1 MRLPTVRPRTLRPL
15 LAALAVA
22 GLAACTA
29 TPSGTAPSTAPSST
43 GTASSSVS
51 PTASASGAPAPDTE
65 TSVPAPSP
73 SAPPAPTAGPGAG
86 NAELSITVKPS
97 PTETALNYTLVCRD
111 GLPAAESKHP
121 RPEAACAALKNNAA
135 LLSPDTKGTAQAC
148 TEQYGGPQQAT
159 VTGIVDQTPV
169 DATFA
174 RTNGCGI
181 GAWDAAQD
189 VLGASGGAA

>member
-1 MRLPTVRPRTLRPL
+1 MRLRTVRPRTLRPL

-22 GLAACTA
+22 GLAACTP
-29 TPSGTAPSTAPSST
+29 TPGGTAPSTA
-43 GTASSSVS
+43 GAASSSVS
-51 PTASASGAPAPDTE
+51 PTASASDAPGPDTE

-86 NAELSITVKPS
+86 NAELSITVRPS
-97 PTETALNYTLVCRD
+97 PTETALNYTLVCRE

-135 LLSPDTKGTAQAC
+135 LLSPDTRGTARAC

-159 VTGIVDQTPV
+159 VTGIVDETPV

-174 RTNGCGI
+174 RTNGCEI
-181 GAWDAAQD
+181 GAWDAARD